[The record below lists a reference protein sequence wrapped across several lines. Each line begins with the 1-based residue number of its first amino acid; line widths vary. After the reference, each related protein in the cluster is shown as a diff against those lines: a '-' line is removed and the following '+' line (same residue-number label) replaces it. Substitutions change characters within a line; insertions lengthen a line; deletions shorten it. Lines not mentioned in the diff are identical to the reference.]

1 MTSRWRFPAVPES
14 VADARNALRTLGH
27 ESGAEEVVLDAI
39 ALCVSE
45 AVTNVVVHAYRHGP
59 VGDVWVTAWKPDGV
73 LCILVADTGIGMRPR
88 PDSPGAGF
96 GLALIARLS
105 AETSI
110 TVGDDGT
117 GTELS
122 MRFVLRP
129 GAIASSGAARG

>member
-59 VGDVWVTAWKPDGV
+59 VGDVWVTAWKPDG
-73 LCILVADTGIGMRPR
+73 DHRRGRR
-88 PDSPGAGF
+88 HRYGA
-96 GLALIARLS
+96 LHAVRS
-105 AETSI
+105 H
-110 TVGDDGT
+110 
-117 GTELS
+117 
-122 MRFVLRP
+122 P